1 MSEKKIELTKSEQIG
16 DTREHIAD
24 LVNASVSVLKE
35 ENKNALLKLLETHH
49 ESDIA
54 EMIALLNGG
63 QREQFFALIGEDL
76 ADRESA
82 DVGVHAPRNR
92 RANCI
97 ATACYLQGDPGA
109 TTRRDI
115 VLTIMNHTW
124 SGHVSEVKKLR
135 KPVGVS
141 KR

>member
-63 QREQFFALIGEDL
+63 SVNSFSRSLVKILPL
-76 ADRESA
+76 ACWQS
-82 DVGVHAPRNR
+82 
-92 RANCI
+92 
-97 ATACYLQGDPGA
+97 LM
-109 TTRRDI
+109 
-115 VLTIMNHTW
+115 TI
-124 SGHVSEVKKLR
+124 LR
-135 KPVGVS
+135 HGLLNG
-141 KR
+141 